1 MSMMCKASVKP
12 LGGIVKPP
20 QRVSSNR
27 NQSTIL
33 KSELFGQQKR
43 VFSQTTQR
51 SPPTRAERLKPFGN
65 GTSVWTEF
73 TPLAQKH
80 KAVNL
85 GQGFPDFEAEKFII
99 DAASNAIKNH
109 LNQYTR

>member
-1 MSMMCKASVKP
+1 MKP
-12 LGGIVKPP
+12 LVRIGLHQ
-20 QRVSSNR
+20 QRSSKQNAHPTPR
-27 NQSTIL
+27 SNA
-33 KSELFGQQKR
+33 FNQKR
-43 VFSQTTQR
+43 HFSQTNQK

-85 GQGFPDFEAEKFII
+85 GQGFPDFEADKFVV

-109 LNQYTR
+109 LNQYTRSQGTLNLFRS